1 MINRIKSILD
11 DSMKLANIFCG
22 GTDLSYLGL
31 AKKIEV
37 EDVSV
42 EELENYLSIPNI
54 TVIKQTI
61 LKIIEKNIKNSK
73 VYSKLLEYTEFM
85 DDSFKILGPCKLG
98 HFAIY
103 ALKQL
108 GYNDDFQ
115 IIFNNLK
122 DDDKKTVML
131 LENSLFDR

>member
-1 MINRIKSILD
+1 MND
-11 DSMKLANIFCG
+11 N
-22 GTDLSYLGL
+22 
-31 AKKIEV
+31 
-37 EDVSV
+37 
-42 EELENYLSIPNI
+42 
-54 TVIKQTI
+54 
-61 LKIIEKNIKNSK
+61 
-73 VYSKLLEYTEFM
+73 
-85 DDSFKILGPCKLG
+85 FKILGFCKLG

-122 DDDKKTVML
+122 DDDKKTVIQ